1 MAAAPAGP
9 YRGPMLTPPDGLPE
23 AALAAALGRWWGMS
37 VVTAEYRPVGWG
49 SHHWAVTDAA
59 GSRWFVT
66 ADELEHKRM
75 AEQEPLG
82 AAFGRLRA
90 SLAAATDLRASGAT
104 FVVAPVRTGDGGP
117 LVRVNDRF
125 GVAVYPFLDGQ
136 SFDWGEFSSP
146 EHRLSVLRLV
156 AAVHTAFP
164 AVSRQV
170 PDDDFAVP
178 HRDAL
183 EAAFDPTSDV
193 AGAGP
198 YALRTSLLVRQ
209 NAAPIRQLLARYDGL
224 VSRAGSRADRAVL
237 THGEPHPGNTMLTA
251 DGWVLIDWDTALVAP
266 PERDLWLID
275 PGDGTILDA
284 YASAT
289 GVTPIPDIVEAY
301 RLRWDIA
308 DLAVDIGRF
317 RRRHAGTPED
327 DKAWGFLASV
337 IERLAAEAK

>member
-1 MAAAPAGP
+1 
-9 YRGPMLTPPDGLPE
+9 
-23 AALAAALGRWWGMS
+23 
-37 VVTAEYRPVGWG
+37 
-49 SHHWAVTDAA
+49 
-59 GSRWFVT
+59 
-66 ADELEHKRM
+66 M

-90 SLAAATDLRASGAT
+90 SLAAATDLRASGAA
-104 FVVAPVRTGDGGP
+104 FVVAPVRSGGGEP

-125 GVAVYPFLDGQ
+125 GVAVYPFLDGR

-156 AAVHTAFP
+156 AAVHTAPP
-164 AVSRQV
+164 AVSRQA
-170 PDDDFAVP
+170 PADDFAVP

-193 AGAGP
+193 DGAGP

-224 VSRAGSRADRAVL
+224 MSRAGSRAGRAVL

-289 GVTPIPDIVEAY
+289 GVTPMPDLVEAY

-308 DLAVDIGRF
+308 DIAVDVGRF

>member
-1 MAAAPAGP
+1 
-9 YRGPMLTPPDGLPE
+9 MLTPPDGLPE
-23 AALAAALGRWWGMS
+23 AALAAALWRWWGM
-37 VVTAEYRPVGWG
+37 TGAAAEYRAVGWG

-75 AEQEPLG
+75 SEQEPLD
-82 AAFGRLRA
+82 AAFGRLHA
-90 SLAAATDLRASGAT
+90 SLAAAAELRASGAA
-104 FVVAPVRTGDGGP
+104 FVVAPVRTGDGEP
-117 LVRVNDRF
+117 LVRANDSF

-136 SFDWGEFSSP
+136 SYDWGEFSSA
-146 EHRLSVLRLV
+146 EHRLAVLRLV
-156 AAVHTAFP
+156 AAVHTAP
-164 AVSRQV
+164 AVASRQALA
-170 PDDDFAVP
+170 DDFAVP

-183 EAAFDPTSDV
+183 EAALDPASDV
-193 AGAGP
+193 ADAGP

-209 NAAPIRQLLARYDGL
+209 NAAPIRQVLARYDGL
-224 VSRAGSRADRAVL
+224 VSRARSRPGRAVL
-237 THGEPHPGNTMLTA
+237 THGEPHAGNTMLTA
-251 DGWVLIDWDTALVAP
+251 GGWVLIDWDTALVAP

-284 YASAT
+284 YAEAT
-289 GVTPIPDIVEAY
+289 GVTPMPDLVEAY

-308 DLAVDIGRF
+308 DIAVDVARF

-337 IERLAAEAK
+337 IGRLAAEMPR